1 MVLPDILLD
10 HEGALRRTP
19 GMRCVGLSRA
29 QVQREIERVNVAW
42 RSTQVQEALARR
54 AEFVKQLTQE
64 LVDELLRPTR

>member
-1 MVLPDILLD
+1 
-10 HEGALRRTP
+10 
-19 GMRCVGLSRA
+19 
-29 QVQREIERVNVAW
+29 VQREIERVNVAW